1 MGGGHRGREMPSW
14 GVVVK
19 GDAVVEGFRIERR
32 EKEGENYIKDMM
44 VFSLNNERCRIQEG
58 RCRNQVPTY

>member
-1 MGGGHRGREMPSW
+1 MPSW

-32 EKEGENYIKDMM
+32 EKEGVGFKKGDAGIK
-44 VFSLNNERCRIQEG
+44 SLHINH
-58 RCRNQVPTY
+58 PKY